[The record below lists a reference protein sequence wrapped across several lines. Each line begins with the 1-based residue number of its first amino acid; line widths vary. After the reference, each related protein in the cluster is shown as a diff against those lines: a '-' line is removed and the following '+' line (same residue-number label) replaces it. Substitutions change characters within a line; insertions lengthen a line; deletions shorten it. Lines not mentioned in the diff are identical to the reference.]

1 MNCFFLWVPFFL
13 IRFGLMSCLDK
24 SAVRRAAQFAPMRGP
39 EKAAY
44 WVYQLSTA
52 TLILYSP
59 FLRVSRESTALF
71 SLGLLCYAG
80 GLVLCA
86 ASIISF
92 SAPDRKSVV

>member
-44 WVYQLSTA
+44 WVPD
-52 TLILYSP
+52 ILP
-59 FLRVSRESTALF
+59 LDHPCRGA
-71 SLGLLCYAG
+71 
-80 GLVLCA
+80 
-86 ASIISF
+86 
-92 SAPDRKSVV
+92 VVHRDV